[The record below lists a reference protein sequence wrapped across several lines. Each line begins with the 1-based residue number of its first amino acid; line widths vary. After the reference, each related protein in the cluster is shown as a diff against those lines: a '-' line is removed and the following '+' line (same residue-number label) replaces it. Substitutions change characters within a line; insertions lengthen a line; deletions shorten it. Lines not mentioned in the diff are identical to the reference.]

1 MAPATLRH
9 LLVATDF
16 SEGATLAAERA
27 ARLARPET
35 LLTLL
40 HVVPPEATAPHA
52 AAAARARLSA
62 RAERLRALTTCSVE
76 PVVAAGEAMEQILLH
91 ADHADAEFIVLGRHG
106 ANQLSSLLL
115 GTTAERVVRHG
126 RFPTLIVNLPP
137 TRPYRTLLAAVDLP
151 PGSEERAVA
160 LGLLVC
166 GDAHRRLELLHLRD
180 DALERA
186 ARRAGVTD
194 QQVVDDRSR
203 LRAEAAGTLATW
215 LRSLD
220 DTASWHVTV
229 EEGDA
234 RQRIASAVEHLQPDV
249 LCLGTQ
255 ARKGLP
261 RLILGSV
268 AEAVVKRVT
277 CDVLI
282 APPHV
287 ATG

>member
-16 SEGATLAAERA
+16 SEGATRASERA
-27 ARLARPET
+27 ARLARPDT

-40 HVVPPEATAPHA
+40 HVVPPDTAAPNA
-52 AAAARARLSA
+52 VAAARALLWE
-62 RAERLRALTTCSVE
+62 RAERLRALTTCGVE
-76 PVVAAGEAMEQILLH
+76 PVVASGEPMEQILLH
-91 ADHADAEFIVLGRHG
+91 ADHAHAELIVLGRH
-106 ANQLSSLLL
+106 ATELSSLLL

-151 PGSEERAVA
+151 PGAEERAVA

-186 ARRAGVTD
+186 ARRAGISD
-194 QQVVDDRSR
+194 QQVVDDRNR
-203 LRAEAAGTLATW
+203 LRADAAATLATW

-220 DTASWHVTV
+220 ATAPWHVTV

-234 RQRIASAVEHLQPDV
+234 RQRIVSAVEHLQPDV

-277 CDVLI
+277 CDILI

>member
-1 MAPATLRH
+1 
-9 LLVATDF
+9 
-16 SEGATLAAERA
+16 
-27 ARLARPET
+27 
-35 LLTLL
+35 
-40 HVVPPEATAPHA
+40 
-52 AAAARARLSA
+52 
-62 RAERLRALTTCSVE
+62 
-76 PVVAAGEAMEQILLH
+76 MEQILLH
-91 ADHADAEFIVLGRHG
+91 ADHAHAELIVLGRHATELG
-106 ANQLSSLLL
+106 SVLL

-126 RFPTLIVNLPP
+126 RFPTLIVSLPP

-151 PGSEERAVA
+151 PGAEERAVA

-186 ARRAGVTD
+186 ARRAGITD
-194 QQVVDDRSR
+194 QQVVDDRNR
-203 LRAEAAGTLATW
+203 LRTEAAGTLMTW

-220 DTASWHVTV
+220 DTAPWRVTV

-234 RQRIASAVEHLQPDV
+234 RQRIVSAVEHLQPDV

-277 CDVLI
+277 CDILI

>member
-16 SEGATLAAERA
+16 SEGATRAAERA

-35 LLTLL
+35 RLTLL
-40 HVVPPEATAPHA
+40 HVVPPDAAPNA
-52 AAAARARLSA
+52 SAAARALLWA
-62 RAERLRALTTCSVE
+62 RAERLRALTTCGIE
-76 PVVAAGEAMEQILLH
+76 PVVASGEAMEQILLH
-91 ADHADAEFIVLGRHG
+91 ADHAHAELIALGRHG

-137 TRPYRTLLAAVDLP
+137 ARPYRTLLAAVELP
-151 PGSEERAVA
+151 PGAEERAVA

-166 GDAHRRLELLHLRD
+166 TDEARRLELLHLRD

-186 ARRAGVTD
+186 ARRAGITD
-194 QQVVDDRSR
+194 QQVVDDQTR
-203 LRAEAAGTLATW
+203 LRAEAAGTLMTW
-215 LRSLD
+215 LRSVD
-220 DTASWHVTV
+220 ATAPWHVTV

-234 RQRIASAVEHLQPDV
+234 RQRIASAVERLQPDV

-277 CDVLI
+277 CDILI

-287 ATG
+287 AAG